1 MPKIIQCNKVMTW
14 IFYVDESS
22 KDRFNIILCR
32 DLLTRLGLDIKFSDH
47 VIIYSVRQSEGF
59 SAPMVDVNNYDF
71 IT

>member
-1 MPKIIQCNKVMTW
+1 M
-14 IFYVDESS
+14 DESS